1 MNSANCC
8 QNRATRSRRIFEL
21 SQWIIPSAMLA
32 VIPKCPVCVAGYAM
46 LWTGV
51 GISLSA
57 ARTVWTLLIV
67 SCIFALVWLMAREVR
82 SYLRA
87 ARPDVI
93 RKENK
98 Q

>member
-32 VIPKCPVCVAGYAM
+32 VIPKCPACVAAYVM
-46 LWTGV
+46 LWTGL

-57 ARTVWTLLIV
+57 ARTVRTLIIV
-67 SCIFALVWLMAREVR
+67 LCVAAFVWLMAREVR